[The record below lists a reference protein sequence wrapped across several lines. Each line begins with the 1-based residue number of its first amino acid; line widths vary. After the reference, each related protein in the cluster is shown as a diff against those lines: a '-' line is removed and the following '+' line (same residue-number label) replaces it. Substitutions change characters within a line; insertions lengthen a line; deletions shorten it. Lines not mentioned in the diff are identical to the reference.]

1 MRFAT
6 LSLLIG
12 FAGVLRGKLKTL
24 LELKL
29 FASRI
34 SS

>member
-12 FAGVLRGKLKTL
+12 FAGGLITL
-24 LELKL
+24 LELEL